1 MKYLKSFINKKPW
14 EMEFSELVTF
24 IEESGLRLT
33 NSSDKKYYFSL
44 GGFKNRQCCCHI
56 NITIKPDATVDE
68 IKDIDL
74 LLETKRFKELDNYI
88 INYTIEAYSTDYQ
101 KKYYYPVK
109 HHAPENMYFTQI
121 QEKESKQPWEERWEK
136 YALASK
142 ISNAIT
148 LDYLAREDFTNVSF
162 MEFTKYLTDNG
173 IRIEK
178 SFYKYA
184 PNALIF
190 NLSGFADGNAVFY
203 VFLKNDLKENDDLLS
218 KLYEHALNGEFAF
231 LDDYVQKFFIYD
243 FEKNLIAAS
252 TSKKVG

>member
-1 MKYLKSFINKKPW
+1 MNKKPW

-33 NSSDKKYYFSL
+33 NSNDKKYYFTL
-44 GGFKNRQCCCHI
+44 GGFKNRQYYCHI
-56 NITIKPDATVDE
+56 SVTIKPNATADE
-68 IKDIDL
+68 IKAIDL
-74 LLETKRFKELDNYI
+74 LLEAKNFKELDSYI
-88 INYTIEAYSTDYQ
+88 IDYTIEACSTDYQ

-148 LDYLAREDFTNVSF
+148 LDYLAREDFTNVPF

-173 IRIEK
+173 ISLEE
-178 SFYKYA
+178 SLCKYA

-218 KLYEHALNGEFAF
+218 KLYEHALNSEFAF
-231 LDDYVQKFFIYD
+231 LDGYVQKFFVFD
-243 FEKNLIAAS
+243 FDENLIAAS
-252 TSKKVG
+252 VSKKVG